1 MNTVQPI
8 SNTQLN
14 QNSQHKQQ
22 EQQRLYN
29 RINGHLTIF
38 EMMLEKVL
46 ADGGKQNANS

>member
-8 SNTQLN
+8 NNTQLN
-14 QNSQHKQQ
+14 QNNQHKPQT

-38 EMMLEKVL
+38 EYMLEK
-46 ADGGKQNANS
+46 AIKERGINA